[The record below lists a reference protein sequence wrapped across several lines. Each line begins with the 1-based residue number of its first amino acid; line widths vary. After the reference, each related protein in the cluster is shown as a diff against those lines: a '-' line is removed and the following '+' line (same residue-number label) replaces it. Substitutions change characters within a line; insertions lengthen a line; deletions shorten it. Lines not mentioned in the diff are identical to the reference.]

1 MEKKKNTIL
10 RIENINISEECYE
23 HLLKLKAQS
32 GMTMKALVGLIL
44 STCAKEIEF
53 EFIEPKKIEVA
64 KEE

>member
-1 MEKKKNTIL
+1 MKNENKVL
-10 RIENINISEECYE
+10 RIENINITKECYE
-23 HLLKLKAQS
+23 HLLKLKAES

-64 KEE
+64 REE